1 MMRTRLDVST
11 QVSGKCNHAADSLI
25 SCAKRM
31 PVLACPRFLARC
43 SSRGVGWWPLKH
55 LIGLWRCKA
64 VSKVMLRAIFV
75 GGSHMSWQHAVVY
88 IQYIY
93 IYILDLPTASR
104 NVVRA
109 LVLNDFMDVQ
119 TNGSLVVAKTQYVK

>member
-1 MMRTRLDVST
+1 M
-11 QVSGKCNHAADSLI
+11 AA
-25 SCAKRM
+25 C
-31 PVLACPRFLARC
+31 
-43 SSRGVGWWPLKH
+43 
-55 LIGLWRCKA
+55 
-64 VSKVMLRAIFV
+64 
-75 GGSHMSWQHAVVY
+75 GSIYTVH
-88 IQYIY
+88 IY